1 MGLLVQ
7 HETRT
12 MQADSRQVKSDHEP
26 VCRTDP
32 VARLGSGRG
41 PLVVKIGS
49 SLLIGEDG
57 APRDGWMQRL
67 VAGLGGR
74 PGPVLLVSSGA
85 IALGRRMLG
94 LAGRPT
100 SLAESQACAAVG
112 QIRLAGLWSE
122 AWAGQ
127 GRLAAQ
133 LLLTLGDL
141 EHRGRYLNARNTI
154 ETLLERGVVP
164 VVNENDTVATGEI
177 RFGDNDRLSARVAQL
192 AGAELLVLLS
202 DVDGLFDAN
211 PKFHPDARLIAEV
224 ETIDADIEALADGPD
239 ALGFGTGGM
248 VSKLAA
254 ARIATAAGC
263 PVLLTSGLGDV
274 DPLGHYLETGRG
286 TLFHASAKPM
296 ARRKQWLQSLQ
307 LSGGTVRLDAG
318 AVAALQ
324 RGASL
329 LARGVVA
336 VEGNFGRGELVRI
349 IGPDGTVGQGL
360 SGYGSEELSRILGHH
375 SDEFEAVLG
384 YAGRGP
390 VLHRDDLILFMGG
403 SASAAVSGADGGSG
417 FDE

>member
-1 MGLLVQ
+1 MQVYIGIDWSENKHDVVFMNEAGADLACLVIAHTPEGFAQLDARRRKLGLAVEDCQ
-7 HETRT
+7 IGMETAHSILIDYLWSQDYT
-12 MQADSRQVKSDHEP
+12 QLYVLPPNQVKSNQ
-26 VCRTDP
+26 
-32 VARLGSGRG
+32 GRF
-41 PLVVKIGS
+41 
-49 SLLIGEDG
+49 
-57 APRDGWMQRL
+57 RQ
-67 VAGLGGR
+67 
-74 PGPVLLVSSGA
+74 SGA
-85 IALGRRMLG
+85 K
-94 LAGRPT
+94 
-100 SLAESQACAAVG
+100 
-112 QIRLAGLWSE
+112 
-122 AWAGQ
+122 
-127 GRLAAQ
+127 
-133 LLLTLGDL
+133 D
-141 EHRGRYLNARNTI
+141 
-154 ETLLERGVVP
+154 
-164 VVNENDTVATGEI
+164 D
-177 RFGDNDRLSARVAQL
+177 SA
-192 AGAELLVLLS
+192 
-202 DVDGLFDAN
+202 
-211 PKFHPDARLIAEV
+211 DARLIAEV
-224 ETIDADIEALADGPD
+224 ETINADIEALADGPD